1 MARVVGTYAY
11 PVLGKLGVDA
21 VTTADVLALLEPIS
35 TAKRE
40 TAGRVRQRI
49 SAVMRWAKAKG
60 HRADDPAGDEVLLV
74 LGAKRA
80 APKHHRAIHYS
91 LAGDAVRKVRESNA
105 WSATKMLFEFMV
117 LTCARIGEARSAT
130 WNEVDLEAATWTVP
144 AERMKAGKEH
154 RVPLSPRCVAIL
166 REAQAMPRT
175 SRTADSPLLFPS
187 MNGKAISDATVG
199 KLLPEQGVDA
209 TAHGFRSTFRDW
221 ASEQT
226 DAPHAVM
233 EAALAHTIKDKAEAA
248 YARSGLFDKR
258 RKLMADWAAFVAA

>member
-1 MARVVGTYAY
+1 MVCH
-11 PVLGKLGVDA
+11 K
-21 VTTADVLALLEPIS
+21 
-35 TAKRE
+35 
-40 TAGRVRQRI
+40 
-49 SAVMRWAKAKG
+49 
-60 HRADDPAGDEVLLV
+60 
-74 LGAKRA
+74 
-80 APKHHRAIHYS
+80 
-91 LAGDAVRKVRESNA
+91 DAVRVHGADVR
-105 WSATKMLFEFMV
+105 
-117 LTCARIGEARSAT
+117 ARIGEARSAT
-130 WNEVDLEAATWTVP
+130 WNEVDLEGATWTVP

-175 SRTADSPLLFPS
+175 SASTGSPLLFPS

-199 KLLPEQGVDA
+199 KLLREQDVDA

-226 DAPHAVM
+226 NAPHAVM

-258 RKLMADWAAFVAA
+258 RKLMADWAAFVANGNPA